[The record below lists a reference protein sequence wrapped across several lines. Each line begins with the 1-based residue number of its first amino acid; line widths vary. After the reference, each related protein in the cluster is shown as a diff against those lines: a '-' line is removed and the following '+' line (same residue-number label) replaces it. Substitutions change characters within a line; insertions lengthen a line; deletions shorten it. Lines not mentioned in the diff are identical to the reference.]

1 MRDVDF
7 AAPPQVRQSCVE
19 GSQRSRM
26 TSLYTQDSSANS
38 TRPLFLWLFVP
49 PLCLAHWW
57 EGMEIIQDLG
67 RYGPL

>member
-1 MRDVDF
+1 
-7 AAPPQVRQSCVE
+7 
-19 GSQRSRM
+19 M

-38 TRPLFLWLFVP
+38 TQPLFLWLFVP